1 MNMNWDLD
9 KLYTSLDSKEYKKD
23 KEELKGL
30 IQEENSLMADFKEE
44 DIKEYLKIEEK
55 LNILAIKMFN
65 YSSLKTSVDVN
76 DRESLGELQE
86 LQMLFQETIPANV
99 KFKRF
104 LMDKDIDAL
113 IKKDSFLE
121 GYKYLL
127 EKTKSFFDKKNFEY
141 SKFVS

>member
-30 IQEENSLMADFKEE
+30 IHEENSLMADFKEE

-104 LMDKDIDAL
+104 LMDKDIDSL
-113 IKKDSFLE
+113 
-121 GYKYLL
+121 
-127 EKTKSFFDKKNFEY
+127 
-141 SKFVS
+141 

>member
-1 MNMNWDLD
+1 MNMNMNMNMNWDLN

-23 KEELKGL
+23 KEELKEL
-30 IQEENSLMADFKEE
+30 IHKENSLMSDFKEN

-76 DRESLGELQE
+76 DRESLKELQE

-104 LMDKDIDAL
+104 WLSSN
-113 IKKDSFLE
+113 KKLV
-121 GYKYLL
+121 
-127 EKTKSFFDKKNFEY
+127 TKNLNN
-141 SKFVS
+141 